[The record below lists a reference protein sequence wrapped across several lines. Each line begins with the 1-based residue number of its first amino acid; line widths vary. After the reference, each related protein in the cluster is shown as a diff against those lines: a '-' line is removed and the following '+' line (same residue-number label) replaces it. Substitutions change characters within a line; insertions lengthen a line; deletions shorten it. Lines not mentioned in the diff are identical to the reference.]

1 MVCICARTPSFGSG
15 RGNIPAALPQRLG
28 DGELFLTEGF
38 ALRTRITDKNSAFV
52 QTFCRRATLCTF
64 PRGTRPWQTL
74 LAVCR
79 GSAGQTPVGLF
90 VAVPC
95 PLLEIDGHKT
105 IRRKPIG
112 FFVYMSGN
120 RLSLRASAS
129 CGPCPPVRLCP
140 AHLLHGRA
148 ECSLRFR
155 RKCVGPAID
164 AGFSN
169 WLFTAFYVFFRPLI
183 PKRAYPENTACGLR
197 GGFPGEAATPSA
209 LTKASPAGSERGA
222 GMLLL

>member
-15 RGNIPAALPQRLG
+15 CGNIPAALPRRLG

-52 QTFCRRATLCTF
+52 QTFCRRAMLRTF

-112 FFVYMSGN
+112 FSVYMDGN

-140 AHLLHGRA
+140 AHLLHGRV

-155 RKCVGPAID
+155 RKRVGPAID

-169 WLFTAFYVFFRPLI
+169 WLFTAFYVFFMPLI
-183 PKRAYPENTACGLR
+183 PKGLIR
-197 GGFPGEAATPSA
+197 KIRPAAFGAVSPGKRLRP
-209 LTKASPAGSERGA
+209 PH
-222 GMLLL
+222 